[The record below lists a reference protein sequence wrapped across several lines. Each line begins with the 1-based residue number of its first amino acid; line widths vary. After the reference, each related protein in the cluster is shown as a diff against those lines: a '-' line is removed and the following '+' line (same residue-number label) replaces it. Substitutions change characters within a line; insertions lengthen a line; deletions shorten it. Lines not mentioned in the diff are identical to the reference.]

1 DRRAGR
7 DVNHISAPDK
17 TIPTGFRG

>member
-1 DRRAGR
+1 GR